1 MESGDDIDSFFSE
14 INALPAPE
22 AEQEAVV
29 APASSISIGPQGPSA
44 PAEIGPQPPPSSRS
58 TPSAVETAPTLKSHH
73 LPIAAAARPQPQL
86 QQHQQHPLVSSRGGF
101 ATSYTTTFAAPPPP
115 PPPKESEAQSKKH
128 VRSAAGEQWVDDS
141 LSEWPENDFR
151 IFVGDLGNEVSS
163 EQLSSCFS
171 KYPSFAKAKVVK
183 NSHDNKSKGYG
194 FVSFLDPMDCAKA
207 IREMD
212 GKYCGSRPMK
222 ITKSTWKDREIKEV
236 RKKETKKRKM
246 IEALGL
252 TG

>member
-1 MESGDDIDSFFSE
+1 MQQQ
-14 INALPAPE
+14 LPQAP
-22 AEQEAVV
+22 
-29 APASSISIGPQGPSA
+29 
-44 PAEIGPQPPPSSRS
+44 
-58 TPSAVETAPTLKSHH
+58 
-73 LPIAAAARPQPQL
+73 
-86 QQHQQHPLVSSRGGF
+86 SRGGF
-101 ATSYTTTFAAPPPP
+101 ATSYTTTSFVAPPPP

-128 VRSAAGEQWVDDS
+128 VRSAAGEQWVDNS

-163 EQLSSCFS
+163 EQLSTCFS

-222 ITKSTWKDREIKEV
+222 ITKSTWKDRELKEV
-236 RKKETKKRKM
+236 RKKETKKRKI
-246 IEALGL
+246 IESLGL
-252 TG
+252 SG